1 MLLAQFGK
9 PVRLIIVFLI
19 ACTLVIIKAAED
31 KAEKDN
37 ILKTIKKL
45 SSPDFKTR
53 ESATQDLWKLGRSA
67 EHLLREAI
75 TNGNAELK
83 YRGTKVLE
91 EFELG
96 LYPDTPKE
104 ISELINNYRS
114 GNVSEKEAA
123 IIKMAELGQTKLL
136 MKLVRRE
143 KNPGIRKLVAQIVS
157 RNISEQIPKLILEN
171 NLNQAS
177 ELLEV
182 AALDQTGMR
191 NFVTFLMETNQID
204 LAIKNKRA
212 VAKSS
217 DIDLSLIHI

>member
-31 KAEKDN
+31 KNAEGKAEKDN
-37 ILKTIKKL
+37 IIKTIKKL

-83 YRGTKVLE
+83 YRGAKVLE

-96 LYPDTPKE
+96 LYPDTPKA
-104 ISELINNYRS
+104 
-114 GNVSEKEAA
+114 VSYTH
-123 IIKMAELGQTKLL
+123 LTLPTK
-136 MKLVRRE
+136 R
-143 KNPGIRKLVAQIVS
+143 IV
-157 RNISEQIPKLILEN
+157 
-171 NLNQAS
+171 
-177 ELLEV
+177 
-182 AALDQTGMR
+182 
-191 NFVTFLMETNQID
+191 
-204 LAIKNKRA
+204 
-212 VAKSS
+212 
-217 DIDLSLIHI
+217 